1 MLTAISFNFQAFN
14 NYLFNKTAFSLLT
27 KFKLKPEHPITT
39 DASDALYD
47 LSKDGLGDSRQIEQM
62 NLLTYL
68 MVLRKKTID
77 AVRDMKGFGW
87 DKVKISDEVGLP
99 VSIINEI
106 VDS

>member
-1 MLTAISFNFQAFN
+1 
-14 NYLFNKTAFSLLT
+14 
-27 KFKLKPEHPITT
+27 
-39 DASDALYD
+39 
-47 LSKDGLGDSRQIEQM
+47 M

-68 MVLRKKTID
+68 KVLRKKTID

-87 DKVKISDEVGLP
+87 DKVKISNEVGLP